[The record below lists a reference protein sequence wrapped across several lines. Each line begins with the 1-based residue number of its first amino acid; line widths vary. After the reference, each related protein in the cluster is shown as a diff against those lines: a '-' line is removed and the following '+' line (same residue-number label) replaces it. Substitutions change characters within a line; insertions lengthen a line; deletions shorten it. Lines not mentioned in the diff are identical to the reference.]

1 MRFLYISFRMLDR
14 EGLLKIIR
22 NTVRFQK
29 PCIQRQNLSL
39 DASRAI
45 LREDMNRKIK
55 FLSRKNRVDAYPGQI
70 TH

>member
-1 MRFLYISFRMLDR
+1 MEK

-22 NTVRFQK
+22 NTQYYIK
-29 PCIQRQNLSL
+29 PTYQRKHVSM

-45 LREDMNRKIK
+45 RREDMNHKMR

-70 TH
+70 TT